1 MQDKNHYKCQV
12 TKYCPILSYSIS
24 PQLLCRGVCVCV
36 WGGGT
41 RLGYQEASRILMNSC
56 QGYELWNEH
65 FTLGL
70 FMFLIIPLIHIAIYL
85 YH

>member
-24 PQLLCRGVCVCV
+24 PQLLCRE
-36 WGGGT
+36 GT